1 MKKVKIPEW
10 IQAVI
15 FYFVCISL
23 LFIPILI
30 FAYIYDFIKETVEEC
45 KIKEWYCK
53 QFHKKYHKVWSYWND
68 NTTGYECEKCGVRF
82 DTKEPWIKFTVLN
95 RV

>member
-15 FYFVCISL
+15 FYFICFSL

-30 FAYIYDFIKETVEEC
+30 FAYIYDFINETIIKEK
-45 KIKEWYCK
+45 KIKIWYCK
-53 QFHKKYHKVWSYWND
+53 QFHKRHHNVWSYWND
-68 NTTGYECEKCGVRF
+68 NTIGYECSRCGVRF
-82 DTKEPWIKFTVLN
+82 DTKESWIKFV
-95 RV
+95 VSS